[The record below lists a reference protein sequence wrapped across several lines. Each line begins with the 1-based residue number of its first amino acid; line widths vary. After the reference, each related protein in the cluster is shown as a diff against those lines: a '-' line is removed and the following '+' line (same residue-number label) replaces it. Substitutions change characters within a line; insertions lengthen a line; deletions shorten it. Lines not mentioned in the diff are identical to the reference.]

1 VGLVLL
7 EAPAAPV
14 ATLEEAQVQTRS
26 ENAQE
31 SALLAGQVATATAM
45 AEAFCRRRFVRQR
58 WRVTLDAFPGGCAA
72 GPRGIGGL
80 SWSGMPSWYDTV
92 ALSVAR
98 LRRAIVVPYP
108 PLLSVENVTY
118 VDGAGAVQTLDPA
131 AYLVR
136 AAETP
141 GEIALAYGT
150 NWPATRASYDAV
162 AVEFTCGFGDAAAV
176 PAPIK
181 SAVLMIVATLYDQ
194 RGNVAP
200 VQMHEVPQAA
210 QWLLGPYRVTRFA

>member
-1 VGLVLL
+1 VGLSLL

-26 ENAQE
+26 ENPQE
-31 SALLAGQVATATAM
+31 AAFLVDRVAAATAM
-45 AEAFCRRRFVRQR
+45 AEAFCRRKFVRQR
-58 WRVTLDAFPGGCAA
+58 WRLTLDAFPGGC
-72 GPRGIGGL
+72 PSDLRGVGGL
-80 SWSGMPSWYDTV
+80 AWSGMPSWYDPV
-92 ALSVAR
+92 ALSAAR

-108 PLLSVENVTY
+108 PLLSVESVTY
-118 VDGAGAVQTLDPA
+118 VDGAGVQQTLDPA

-141 GEIALAYGT
+141 GEIAPAYGT
-150 NWPATRASYDAV
+150 NWPATRATLDAV
-162 AVEFTCGFGDAAAV
+162 AVEFTCGYGDPDAV